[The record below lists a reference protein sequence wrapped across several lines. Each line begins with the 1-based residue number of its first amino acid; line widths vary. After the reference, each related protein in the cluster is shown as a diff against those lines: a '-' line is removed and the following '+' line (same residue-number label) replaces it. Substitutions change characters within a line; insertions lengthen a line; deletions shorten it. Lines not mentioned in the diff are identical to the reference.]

1 MIKIVVDAFGG
12 DNAPLEVLKGCKLAM
27 EDYDDIEVILTG
39 NEDEIKKC
47 ANDNNISLDKM
58 TIVNANSVIPVCEEP
73 TKILKEYRDSS
84 MAVGMEIVA
93 KGEGDAFVS
102 AGSTGAV
109 VVGGSLIVKRLK
121 GIKRAAIGTVLP
133 CKNGHYMLMDAG
145 GNSDCRPE
153 MLVQFAI
160 MSSAYMMGVLGKE
173 NPRVALVNIGAE
185 ETKGLDLQVEA
196 YKLLKKAPVNFI
208 GNIEARYI
216 PLGECDIAVCDGF
229 TGNVILKLTEGL
241 AKYLGGE
248 IKSVLLSSLKS
259 KIGALFI
266 KSGFDEFKKK
276 LDYKEMGGAPL
287 LGLTKPVIKAHGSS
301 DARAFKNALR
311 QARMCVIGDVP
322 QKIAVSLE
330 EIKAKASTSP
340 QVTEEN

>member
-12 DNAPLEVLKGCKLAM
+12 DNAPLEVLKGANLALK
-27 EDYDDIEVILTG
+27 DYDDIEIVLTG
-39 NEDEIKKC
+39 DEAEIKKC
-47 ANDNNISLDKM
+47 AKDNNISLNRM
-58 TIVNANSVIPVCEEP
+58 TIVHANSVIPVCEEP

-84 MAVGMEIVA
+84 MAVGMELVA
-93 KGEGDAFVS
+93 KGEGDAFLS

-121 GIKRAAIGTVLP
+121 GVKRAAIGTVLP
-133 CKNGHYMLMDAG
+133 CKDGHYMLMDAG

-160 MSSAYMMGVLGKE
+160 MSSAYMMGVLGKK
-173 NPRVALVNIGAE
+173 NPKVALVNIGEE
-185 ETKGLDLQVEA
+185 ETKGLDLQVQA
-196 YKLLKKAPVNFI
+196 YQLLKKAPVNFT

-216 PLGECDIAVCDGF
+216 PLGKCDIAVCDGF

-248 IKSVLLSSLKS
+248 IKSVLLSSLKT
-259 KIGALFI
+259 KIGALLI
-266 KSGFDEFKKK
+266 KSGFNSFKKQ

-287 LGLTKPVIKAHGSS
+287 LGLRKSVIKAHGSS
-301 DARAFKNALR
+301 DAKAFKNAIR
-311 QARMCVIGDVP
+311 QARLCVMGDVP
-322 QKIAVSLE
+322 QKIATSLQ
-330 EIKAKASTSP
+330 EIKEKASKETK
-340 QVTEEN
+340 QNEEN

>member
-1 MIKIVVDAFGG
+1 MIKLVVDAFGG
-12 DNAPLEVLKGCKLAM
+12 DDAPLEVIKGCKLAL
-27 EDYDDIEVILTG
+27 EEYDDIEIVLTG
-39 NEDEIKKC
+39 SEDEIKKC
-47 ANDNNISLDKM
+47 AKDNNISLDKM
-58 TIVNANSVIPVCEEP
+58 TIVNANSVIPVTEDP

-84 MAVGMEIVA
+84 MAVGMELVA
-93 KGEGDAFVS
+93 KGEGDAFIS
-102 AGSTGAV
+102 AGSTGAI

-153 MLVQFAI
+153 MLVQFAV

-173 NPRVALVNIGAE
+173 NPKVALVNIGAE

-216 PLGECDIAVCDGF
+216 PLGGCDIAVCDGF

-248 IKSVLLSSLKS
+248 IKTMLLSSLKT

-266 KSGFDEFKKK
+266 KNGFNEFKSK

-301 DARAFKNALR
+301 DARAFKNAIR
-311 QARMCVIGDVP
+311 QARLCVMGDVP
-322 QKIAVSLE
+322 QKIATSLAD
-330 EIKAKASTSP
+330 IKAKAESS
-340 QVTEEN
+340 QQLTEEN